1 MLRIYLLQHWFNLSD
16 PAVEKALYD
25 SQAMVCHERT
35 DGRRCDA
42 ELDPENETV
51 G

>member
-1 MLRIYLLQHWFNLSD
+1 MGNGNVSVIEEIDVAVFTLSD
-16 PAVEKALYD
+16 
-25 SQAMVCHERT
+25 
-35 DGRRCDA
+35 GA